1 MTLDMKGTALNAQ
14 RSFTGDDLPGRSIS
28 IDALLA
34 ADGKSPNVQPGFNA
48 LQIIQAA
55 DVILGMDVMTRNT
68 FIVIG
73 RDFLKEIA
81 EGTRVSQPSLIV
93 KVELDEQT
101 DELPRLVALV
111 ESVRGRHEF
120 RAGDR

>member
-1 MTLDMKGTALNAQ
+1 MKGTAVNAKRQ
-14 RSFTGDDLPGRSIS
+14 FTGDDLPGGSIP

-34 ADGKSPNVQPGFNA
+34 ADGISPNVQPGFDA
-48 LQIIQAA
+48 AQLIQAA

-73 RDFLKEIA
+73 REFLKEIA
-81 EGTRVSQPSLIV
+81 DGARNSQLSVIL

-101 DELPRLVALV
+101 DELSRLVSLV
-111 ESVRGRHEF
+111 ENVRGRHEYRTGTSF
-120 RAGDR
+120 